1 MVEASSLKNESRD
14 ATRASHSKSQGR
26 WPWNIPR
33 IGAGG
38 APCRPAALPRCAGCV
53 STSTDGDARLGRAA
67 RKIDST
73 VSGPFSRL
81 ELASRAHANWW
92 VGASLGPGATGPA
105 KVVAGHAGPT
115 GTVLAC
121 AVVVVRPIWSSGRLE
136 NPAALPRVASG
147 CTHGF

>member
-1 MVEASSLKNESRD
+1 M
-14 ATRASHSKSQGR
+14 
-26 WPWNIPR
+26 
-33 IGAGG
+33 
-38 APCRPAALPRCAGCV
+38 PAALPRCAGCA

-67 RKIDST
+67 RKIDSP

-115 GTVLAC
+115 GTVLTRSI
-121 AVVVVRPIWSSGRLE
+121 VVSSSYGRSGRLAGRRSVLFVDAE
-136 NPAALPRVASG
+136 GDCRAYEICVYPCSS
-147 CTHGF
+147 T

>member
-1 MVEASSLKNESRD
+1 MEYP
-14 ATRASHSKSQGR
+14 SHRR
-26 WPWNIPR
+26 WR
-33 IGAGG
+33 
-38 APCRPAALPRCAGCV
+38 CALPGLTLPPAVPGGGCV
-53 STSTDGDARLGRAA
+53 DLDRRDARLGRAA
-67 RKIDST
+67 RKIDSP

-121 AVVVVRPIWSSGRLE
+121 TVVVVRPIWSSGRLARSL
-136 NPAALPRVASG
+136 AAPCCSSMRKAIFAGPMKLRQP
-147 CTHGF
+147 CT